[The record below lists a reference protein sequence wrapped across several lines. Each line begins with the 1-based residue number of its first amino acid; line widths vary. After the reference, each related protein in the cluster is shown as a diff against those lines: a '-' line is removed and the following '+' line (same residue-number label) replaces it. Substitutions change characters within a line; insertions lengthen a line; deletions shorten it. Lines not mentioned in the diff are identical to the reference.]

1 MSIRDVI
8 IAILEFVEE
17 GALDAARFQDIVR
30 RHGLVDAWTKFERQF
45 LSDTP

>member
-8 IAILEFVEE
+8 MAMNQ

-30 RHGLVDAWTKFERQF
+30 RHELLDAWTKFERQF
-45 LSDTP
+45 LSGTP